1 MVLASQSI
9 VLGIVILLI
18 LVGIVG
24 IIFPVLPG
32 SGLIFVSIAA
42 YGWYEGFQVIS
53 VKYLAVMGALTVFA
67 MAMSYI
73 SALWGAKLTGAGR
86 AGAWGALLGAVIGV
100 FVFPPLGLLLGP
112 FIGAFIAEF
121 IVKGE
126 ARKAAVAGMGAVV
139 GVFSGMFLHLI
150 IALIMFISFLVRV
163 F

>member
-1 MVLASQSI
+1 MLSQSI
-9 VLGIVILLI
+9 VLGIVILLMLVG
-18 LVGIVG
+18 LVGIV
-24 IIFPVLPG
+24 FPVLPG

-53 VKYLAVMGALTVFA
+53 VKYLAVMGALTVLA

-86 AGAWGALLGAVIGV
+86 AGSWGALLGTIAGV

-112 FIGAFIAEF
+112 LIGAFIGEY
-121 IVKGE
+121 IVKKE
-126 ARKAAVAGMGAVV
+126 AGKAAAAGLGAVV
-139 GVFSGMFLHLI
+139 GVFSGMFVHLI
-150 IALIMFISFLVRV
+150 IALIMFISFLFRV

>member
-1 MVLASQSI
+1 MLSQSI
-9 VLGIVILLI
+9 VLGIVILLM

-32 SGLIFVSIAA
+32 SGLVFVAIAA

-86 AGAWGALLGAVIGV
+86 AGSWGALLGLIIGL
-100 FVFPPLGLLLGP
+100 FIFPPLGLVLGP
-112 FIGAFIAEF
+112 LVGAFLGEL
-121 IVKGE
+121 IVKGD
-126 ARKAAVAGMGAVV
+126 ARQAALAGLGAVV
-139 GVFSGMFLHLI
+139 GVFSGMFIHLI
-150 IALIMFISFLVRV
+150 IALIMFITFLLKV